1 MLCRVRVRLTRIK
14 SGGEHLLIAHPSTG
28 SVMKKK
34 EKKKHKKPTVSEKKN
49 SKRSRR
55 ERKASISRTVN
66 SIWKMQW
73 QIKFS
78 GKGWTIG
85 VLMHVFLPYP
95 PKNCRH

>member
-1 MLCRVRVRLTRIK
+1 M
-14 SGGEHLLIAHPSTG
+14 
-28 SVMKKK
+28 
-34 EKKKHKKPTVSEKKN
+34 
-49 SKRSRR
+49 
-55 ERKASISRTVN
+55 SISRTVS

-95 PKNCRH
+95 SKNCQELDGFLSRVDVCSL

>member
-1 MLCRVRVRLTRIK
+1 MLSRVRVRLTRIK
-14 SGGEHLLIAHPSTG
+14 SGGAFVAHPSTG

-34 EKKKHKKPTVSEKKN
+34 RKKKHKKPTVSEKKN

-55 ERKASISRTVN
+55 ERKVSILRTVN

-95 PKNCRH
+95 PKNCKH